1 MGLLDGLLGQV
12 LSGALKPGQDDGHG
26 LPDMGR
32 SGGQEA
38 GQGMGGLESI
48 LGGLAGRQPGSSAGQ
63 GMGGLESILG
73 GLAGGLGG
81 AGQGAGP
88 AMGAQGGGGALI
100 AVLLQLLQRSGGLG
114 GLLSQFQQAGYGKQ
128 ADSWV
133 RPGENMPI
141 DGDILSKVLGSG
153 QLDQIAQQL
162 GMPRGQVADEMAS
175 ALPDVVN
182 QMTPKG
188 SVPDNS
194 DDVVSR
200 ALEILQRGGR

>member
-12 LSGALKPGQDDGHG
+12 LSGALKPGQDDGRG
-26 LPDMGR
+26 MPDMGR
-32 SGGQEA
+32 TG
-38 GQGMGGLESI
+38 
-48 LGGLAGRQPGSSAGQ
+48 GQ

-73 GLAGGLGG
+73 GLAGGQPGAGQGKGGLDSILGGLAGG
-81 AGQGAGP
+81 AGSGAGP

-100 AVLLQLLQRSGGLG
+100 AILLQMLQQHSGLG

-133 RPGENMPI
+133 STGESAPI
-141 DGDILSKVLGSG
+141 SGDVLSKVLGSG
-153 QLDQIAQQL
+153 EIDRIAQQL
-162 GMPRGQVADEMAS
+162 GMSRGQAADQMAS

-188 SVPDNS
+188 SVPGDS

>member
-12 LSGALKPGQDDGHG
+12 LSGALKPGQDDGRG

-32 SGGQEA
+32 RG
-38 GQGMGGLESI
+38 
-48 LGGLAGRQPGSSAGQ
+48 GQ

-73 GLAGGLGG
+73 GLAGGQPGAGQGKGGLESILGGLAGG
-81 AGQGAGP
+81 AGTGAGP
-88 AMGAQGGGGALI
+88 AMGAQGGGAALI
-100 AVLLQLLQRSGGLG
+100 AILLQMLQQRGGLG

-133 RPGENMPI
+133 STGENAPI
-141 DGDILSKVLGSG
+141 SGDVLSKVLGSG
-153 QLDQIAQQL
+153 EIDRIAQQL
-162 GMPRGQVADEMAS
+162 GMSRGQAADQMAS

-188 SVPDNS
+188 SVPGDS

>member
-1 MGLLDGLLGQV
+1 MGLLDGLLGQI
-12 LSGALKPGQDDGHG
+12 LSGALKPGQDEGRG
-26 LPDMGR
+26 LPDTGR
-32 SGGQEA
+32 VGGQKA
-38 GQGMGGLESI
+38 GQEMGGLESI
-48 LGGLAGRQPGSSAGQ
+48 LGGLSRGQPGAGQ

-73 GLAGGLGG
+73 GLAGGSGG
-81 AGQGAGP
+81 GP
-88 AMGAQGGGGALI
+88 SMGAQGGGGALI

-133 RPGENMPI
+133 QTGENMPI
-141 DGDILSKVLGSG
+141 NGDILSKVLGSG
-153 QLDQIAQQL
+153 QIDRIAEQL
-162 GMPRGQVADEMAS
+162 GMSRGQAADEMAS

-182 QMTPKG
+182 QMTPKA

-194 DDVVSR
+194 DDLVSR